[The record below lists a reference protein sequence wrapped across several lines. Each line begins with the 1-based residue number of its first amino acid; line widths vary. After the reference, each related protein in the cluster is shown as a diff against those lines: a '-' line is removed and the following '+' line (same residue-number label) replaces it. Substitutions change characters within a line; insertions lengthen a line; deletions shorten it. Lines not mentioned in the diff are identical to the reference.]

1 MEEKHLFFYYKCIAT
16 EHLINYLYQDLTI
29 NALGHFKQA
38 CQRLQERDL
47 QALTPQTNHQTKITP
62 KIYQETLERGKEAMS
77 DLTEM
82 VDFTTYIEKLH

>member
-1 MEEKHLFFYYKCIAT
+1 MHCNRAPHKLFVPRSHNKCTRTFPTSLPKIT
-16 EHLINYLYQDLTI
+16 RD
-29 NALGHFKQA
+29 
-38 CQRLQERDL
+38 RDL

-82 VDFTTYIEKLH
+82 VNFTTYIEKLH